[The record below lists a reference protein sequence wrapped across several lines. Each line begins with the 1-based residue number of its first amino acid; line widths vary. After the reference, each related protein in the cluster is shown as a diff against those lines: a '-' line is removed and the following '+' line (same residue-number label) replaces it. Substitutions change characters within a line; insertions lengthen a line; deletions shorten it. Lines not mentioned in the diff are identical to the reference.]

1 MTNELAPRSGD
12 IEAVIDMVVNGLLSE
27 HSRRA
32 YGKALVDFLS
42 WWEDQKRPA
51 LTKAII
57 NRYRAFLQD
66 QEYSPATINQHMS
79 AVRKLIGEAIDNGML
94 DPHLGAGI
102 LKVKGVKTAGVR
114 SGNWLTINQV
124 RELLDSALSSPDNT
138 RLKRLRDRAIL
149 AVMIG
154 SGIRR
159 SEVAALEDR
168 HIQTRDGRPIIT
180 DLVGKGNRVRTI
192 PIPEWVRLAIDDWR
206 QAANI
211 SAGRVFRPINKGGKL
226 SGKMLTP
233 QAIYY
238 IIRDYSLELGIEV
251 APHDLRRTFAKLAH
265 RGGAGID
272 QIQLSLGHASI
283 QTTERYLGVQQDL
296 TDAPCDHLGIEDNK

>member
-1 MTNELAPRSGD
+1 MNELAPRSGD
-12 IEAVIDMVVNGLLSE
+12 IEAVIDLVVNGLISE

-32 YGKALVDFLS
+32 YGSALVEFLE
-42 WWEDQKRPA
+42 WWETTRRPA
-51 LTKAII
+51 ITKAVIQ
-57 NRYRAFLQD
+57 RYRSYLQD
-66 QEYSPATINQHMS
+66 HGYAPATINQRMS
-79 AVRKLIGEAIDNGML
+79 AIRKMITEAIDNGLL
-94 DPHLGAGI
+94 DPQLGAGI

-114 SGNWLTINQV
+114 SGNWLTTDQV
-124 RELLDSALSSPDNT
+124 RDLLDSALNSDDNT

-159 SEVAALEDR
+159 SEVASLEIH
-168 HIQTRDGRPIIT
+168 HIQTRDGRPVIT
-180 DLVGKGNRVRTI
+180 DLTGKGNRVRTI
-192 PIPEWVRLAIDDWR
+192 PIPAWVKLAIDDWC

-211 SAGRVFRPINKGGKL
+211 STGKIFRPINKGGSL
-226 SGKMLTP
+226 AGDSITP
-233 QAIYY
+233 QAVYY
-238 IIRDYSLELGIEV
+238 ILRDYSVELGIEV

-265 RGGAGID
+265 RGGAALD

-296 TDAPCDHLGIEDNK
+296 TDAPCDHLGLDE